1 MAPGMPEALPEAG
14 LPKDGL
20 LVVVLLEAGLREGM
34 LTAVSG
40 TTSTKIRV
48 GFLSVRT

>member
-40 TTSTKIRV
+40 TTSTKSRV